1 MSERILLERTLLKV
15 GGVCVVDV
23 AALVSVRTVVDH
35 DDVFEVVENI
45 IEVSVLIL
53 RGYIN
58 TF

>member
-1 MSERILLERTLLKV
+1 M
-15 GGVCVVDV
+15 VDV

-35 DDVFEVVENI
+35 DDGLLFVENI
-45 IEVSVLIL
+45 IEVSVLIV

>member
-1 MSERILLERTLLKV
+1 M
-15 GGVCVVDV
+15 VDV

-35 DDVFEVVENI
+35 DDVLEVVENI